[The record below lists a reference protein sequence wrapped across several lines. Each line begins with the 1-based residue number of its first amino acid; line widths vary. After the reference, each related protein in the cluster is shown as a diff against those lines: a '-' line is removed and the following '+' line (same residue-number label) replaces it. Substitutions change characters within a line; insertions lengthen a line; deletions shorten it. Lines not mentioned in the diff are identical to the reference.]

1 MSKPVIAV
9 VGAGPGVG
17 LAVARRF
24 TREGF
29 TAALIARRPEALDE
43 YVSELRRAG
52 AEAHGFAADAADEG
66 SLRNAFATLKE
77 RLGAPSVLV
86 YNAAVLK
93 QGRPSE
99 LAVEDL
105 LSDFRINVGGA
116 IVAAQAVLPDMRA
129 QKKGTILLTGGGLA
143 LTPFP
148 AYASLAIGKAAI
160 RNLTFSLGA
169 EVEPDGIQVAT
180 VTICGFV
187 KPGTHFDPDRI
198 ADAYWT
204 LHTQEPGKR
213 EREIVYR

>member
-24 TREGF
+24 AREGF
-29 TAALIARRPEALDE
+29 LAALIARRPEALDE
-43 YVSELRRAG
+43 YVEGLQRGG
-52 AEAHGFAADAADEG
+52 AEAYGFPADAADET
-66 SLRNAFATLKE
+66 SLRQAFADIE
-77 RLGAPSVLV
+77 ARLGAPSVLV

-93 QGRPSE
+93 QNRLSE
-99 LAVEDL
+99 VPIQDL
-105 LSDFRINVGGA
+105 LYDFRINVAGA
-116 IVAAQAVLPDMRA
+116 VVAVQAVLPRMRA

-148 AYASLAIGKAAI
+148 THASLAIGKAAI

-213 EREIVYR
+213 EREIVYK